1 MDWCKTV
8 GKTLWALL
16 TFPISLPLICI
27 LLLLAT
33 LCGLTG
39 EFMIWVLPV
48 KKFPKGLV
56 NAGNQLVSVAK
67 KVLECWLLTKHRG
80 GVATLET
87 TNAMENKGITVIQPT
102 LTKNENVIFGFPK
115 IGFTYEELIIA
126 SDGFSD
132 YNFIGKGGF
141 GSVYKGKLEDGREV
155 AIKQLSVESRWGA
168 RDFIVEVDV
177 LSRVHHRH
185 LVQLI
190 GCCITQEKRMLVC
203 EYVTNNTLHFHL
215 HETRESF
222 LDWPTRLKIALGSAK
237 ALSYLH
243 EDCQPRII
251 HRDIKAANILL
262 ENSFEAKVADFGLAK
277 FFPDGETHVCAT
289 QFVGTRGY
297 LAPEIAM
304 GEIREKSDT
313 YSYGVVLLEL
323 ITGKRPLVHTDSST
337 ECLADWVWP
346 LLLKALADDNYNKIV
361 DPRLAT
367 DYNLEEMKLMVTCAF
382 ACVRR
387 SPQAR
392 PPMSQVVLV
401 LEGIA
406 TADTLSEELIQSSGN
421 LSCPDTFST
430 SSSNSEHVRT
440 ESTRSFSAGIE
451 TEYMTACIDL
461 HLSDNADINRN
472 SSANTSH
479 QIGSH
484 VGSIDNAISYTN
496 QSAYFDAPEYYS
508 AISDDEAPLRH
519 AITHVTPAPA

>member
-1 MDWCKTV
+1 MDWCMTV

-16 TFPISLPLICI
+16 TFPIGLPLICI

-39 EFMIWVLPV
+39 EFMLWVLPV

-56 NAGNQLVSVAK
+56 DAGNQLVSVAK
-67 KVLECWLLTKHRG
+67 KVLECWLLT
-80 GVATLET
+80 
-87 TNAMENKGITVIQPT
+87 
-102 LTKNENVIFGFPK
+102 
-115 IGFTYEELIIA
+115 
-126 SDGFSD
+126 S
-132 YNFIGKGGF
+132 
-141 GSVYKGKLEDGREV
+141 
-155 AIKQLSVESRWGA
+155 
-168 RDFIVEVDV
+168 
-177 LSRVHHRH
+177 
-185 LVQLI
+185 
-190 GCCITQEKRMLVC
+190 
-203 EYVTNNTLHFHL
+203 
-215 HETRESF
+215 
-222 LDWPTRLKIALGSAK
+222 
-237 ALSYLH
+237 
-243 EDCQPRII
+243 QPRII
-251 HRDIKAANILL
+251 HRDIKPANILL

-346 LLLKALADDNYNKIV
+346 LLLKALADDNYNEIV
-361 DPRLAT
+361 DPRLAA
-367 DYNLEEMKLMVTCAF
+367 DYSLEEMKLMVTCAF

-406 TADTLSEELIQSSGN
+406 TPDTLGEESIKSSVN
-421 LSCPDTFST
+421 LSSPGTFGT
-430 SSSNSEHVRT
+430 SSSISEHIRT
-440 ESTRSFSAGIE
+440 ESTRNLPVGVE

-461 HLSDNADINRN
+461 PLSDNVGINRN

-479 QIGSH
+479 QIRSH
-484 VGSIDNAISYTN
+484 VGSIDNTILCTS
-496 QSAYFDAPEYYS
+496 QSAYFDAPDDYI
-508 AISDDEAPLRH
+508 AISDDEAPLRC
-519 AITHVTPAPA
+519 AITHVAPQFDSF